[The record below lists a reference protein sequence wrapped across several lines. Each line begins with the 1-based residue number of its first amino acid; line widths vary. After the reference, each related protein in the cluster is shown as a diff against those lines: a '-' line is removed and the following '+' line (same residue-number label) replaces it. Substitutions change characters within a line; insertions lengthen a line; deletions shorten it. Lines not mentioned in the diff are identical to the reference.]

1 MFRPRVIPCLL
12 LDGQRL
18 VKTTGFD
25 APSYV
30 GDPINALKIFNEKEV
45 DEVIVMDI
53 FASKKGRKPDF
64 AYIEKLAG
72 ECFMPMCYGGGI
84 SSIDDAEKLIAC
96 GVEKLAINQGALKN
110 INLLS
115 SVAKRYG
122 SQSVLGAI
130 DVKKTWF
137 KGIRVWNY
145 VTHKQEAFSPDEWA
159 LKMTQAGAGEILLNH
174 VDRDGTLQGFDIEL
188 IRSVSQAVRVPVIA
202 CGGASSLEN
211 CKSAIVDGAAA
222 AVAAGA
228 LFVYK
233 GPHRAVLI
241 NYPNSQVLKSL
252 FKES

>member
-12 LDGQRL
+12 LDGRRL
-18 VKTTGFD
+18 VKTTRFD

-45 DEVIVMDI
+45 DEVIVLDI

-64 AYIEKLAG
+64 AYIEKLAS

-84 SSIDDAEKLIAC
+84 SSMDDAEKLISC

-110 INLLS
+110 LDLLS
-115 SVAKRYG
+115 SVATRYG

-130 DVKKTWF
+130 DVKKTWLS
-137 KGIRVWNY
+137 GSRVWNY
-145 VTHKQEAFSPDEWA
+145 VTRKQELFSPDEWA

-174 VDRDGTLQGFDIEL
+174 VNRDGTLQGFDIVL
-188 IRSVSQAVRVPVIA
+188 IRSVSQAVSVPVIA
-202 CGGASSLEN
+202 CGGASSLED
-211 CKSAIVDGAAA
+211 CKSAIVNGDAAA
-222 AVAAGA
+222 AAAGA

-241 NYPNSQVLKSL
+241 NYPDSQALKSL
-252 FKES
+252 FKEY

>member
-1 MFRPRVIPCLL
+1 MFRPRIIPCLL

-18 VKTTGFD
+18 VKTIGFE

-45 DEVIVMDI
+45 DEIIVLDI

-64 AYIEKLAG
+64 AFIEKLAK

-84 SSIDDAEKLIAC
+84 SSMGDAERLIAC
-96 GVEKLAINQGALKN
+96 GVEKLAINQGALN
-110 INLLS
+110 NLDLLS
-115 SVAKRYG
+115 SVARRYG
-122 SQSVLGAI
+122 SQSVLGAM
-130 DVKKTWF
+130 DVKKSWF
-137 KGIRVWNY
+137 KGVRVWNH
-145 VTHKQEAFSPDEWA
+145 VTRKHEPFDAGEWA

-174 VDRDGTLQGFDIEL
+174 VDRDGTRQGFDIGL
-188 IRSVSQAVRVPVIA
+188 IRSVSQAVSVPVVA

-222 AVAAGA
+222 AAAVGA
-228 LFVYK
+228 LFVYM

-241 NYPNSQVLKSL
+241 NYPEPTQLKNL
-252 FKES
+252 FA